1 MMLPAIQLHLFHVP
15 LKMSS
20 MSANDQLAESVRV
33 VARVIRDPLAPSP
46 ALELA
51 QLTLLLKQRV
61 EALESQQR
69 LLEDRLAKLE
79 RLS

>member
-1 MMLPAIQLHLFHVP
+1 QVP

-20 MSANDQLAESVRV
+20 MGAPDQLAEVARV
-33 VARVIRDPLAPSP
+33 VARIVRDPLSPSP

-61 EALESQQR
+61 EALETRQR
-69 LLEDRLAKLE
+69 ALEERLARLE
-79 RLS
+79 RPGESEL